1 MGQVLL
7 HTASPPYLR
16 PGMICKRRFIIAEDC
31 FSMPCH
37 ANDII
42 SRAITS
48 VYGGTVVWYFF
59 LFKLIIGIWA
69 RTAIFLVQQLTIF
82 EYIIMTLVISYLSRS
97 SLGTCEPWP
106 VFSIKRLLTE

>member
-37 ANDII
+37 ANANDII

-59 LFKLIIGIWA
+59 LFKLIIGICT
-69 RTAIFLVQQLTIF
+69 RTANFLVQQLTIF
-82 EYIIMTLVISYLSRS
+82 LVYNYDVGNIL
-97 SLGTCEPWP
+97 LEQVKPWNM
-106 VFSIKRLLTE
+106 